1 MIELKVV
8 KYSQL
13 HKKQLNQPLK
23 LRKKIFKDR
32 LNWEVTC
39 IGDMEMDKYDD
50 INATYI
56 IGVSRNE
63 ILLDGMQK

>member
-1 MIELKVV
+1 
-8 KYSQL
+8 
-13 HKKQLNQPLK
+13 
-23 LRKKIFKDR
+23 
-32 LNWEVTC
+32 
-39 IGDMEMDKYDD
+39 MEMDKYDD